1 MSLADDK
8 RSIYA
13 NIAATTSIGQY
24 GKIPTQTDT
33 LTSINNKNDTI
44 GFLLDTLSVVAGTTA
59 LQVLV
64 GELFVN
70 FANKIESPMKIA
82 LKKQFIQNNSTSTLP
97 SYFKSNGAGIPINMS
112 SLDPKGKLQQPKTS
126 LLYDQTKITFDSKLK
141 DTIVSE
147 SPTEINGLSMNYNST
162 VDKLVVKPTTETEF
176 LTIGN
181 WFGNFIDKSE
191 LINKQE
197 LVANVMNTI
206 YGTID
211 VNSDKT
217 VEQLYQEQQI
227 SQILDNLGNDDESLT
242 LSQEEL
248 ENAMKKAQDLKNG
261 VIIYDL
267 GCGMY
272 EVSMNMSDMN
282 TLVNNIVTSSDPNV
296 VGNSVSD
303 SFSGSISTNPNV
315 ETTDENK
322 EAMKDGFLKKLLDII
337 KRILVEALTTSP
349 LIRVLMGI
357 FSAIQ
362 NNGVTLITKPI
373 EDFKN
378 FKSLIK
384 CLTDEMKKE
393 ISKFIFNLILTY
405 LMALLAPVIKE
416 IIKEKMN
423 NYLIV
428 LKSLIGISS

>member
-8 RSIYA
+8 RSVYA

-44 GFLLDTLSVVAGTTA
+44 GFLLDTLSVVAGAAA

-70 FANKIESPMKIA
+70 FASKVESPMKVA
-82 LKKQFIQNNSTSTLP
+82 LKKQFIQNNSTASLP
-97 SYFKSNGAGIPINMS
+97 SYFKSNGSGIA
-112 SLDPKGKLQQPKTS
+112 LDMVSVDSKGKLQQPKTS
-126 LLYDQTKITFDSKLK
+126 LLYDQSKVTFDGKLK
-141 DTIVSE
+141 DSIVSE
-147 SPTEINGLSMNYNST
+147 SPTEINGLSMTYKPSL
-162 VDKLVVKPTTETEF
+162 DKLVVKSTAASESSTV
-176 LTIGN
+176 GD
-181 WFGNFIDKSE
+181 WFGNFIDNSE

-211 VNSDKT
+211 SNSDKT
-217 VEQLYQEQQI
+217 VEQLYQEQQM
-227 SQILDNLGNDDESLT
+227 SQMLDNIGNDDDSFT

-248 ENAMKKAQDLKNG
+248 DDAMKKAQDLKNG
-261 VIIYDL
+261 VVVYDL

-272 EVSMNMSDMN
+272 EVSMSMDDIT
-282 TLVNNIVTSSDPNV
+282 TLVNSVVSSSDPNA
-296 VGNSVSD
+296 VGNTITNA
-303 SFSGSISTNPNV
+303 FSGSVSTNPSV

-337 KRILVEALTTSP
+337 KKILVEALTTSP
-349 LIRVLMGI
+349 LVRVLMGI

-362 NNGVTLITKPI
+362 NNGVALITKPI
-373 EDFKN
+373 DDFKK

-416 IIKEKMN
+416 IIKEKIN
-423 NYLIV
+423 NYLTV
-428 LKSLIGISS
+428 LKSLVGISS

>member
-1 MSLADDK
+1 
-8 RSIYA
+8 
-13 NIAATTSIGQY
+13 
-24 GKIPTQTDT
+24 
-33 LTSINNKNDTI
+33 
-44 GFLLDTLSVVAGTTA
+44 
-59 LQVLV
+59 
-64 GELFVN
+64 
-70 FANKIESPMKIA
+70 MKAA

-97 SYFKSNGAGIPINMS
+97 SYFKANGIGVSLDMT

-126 LLYDQTKITFDSKLK
+126 LLYDQSKITFDGNLK
-141 DTIVSE
+141 DSIISE
-147 SPTEINGLSMNYNST
+147 SPTEINGLSMTYKPIS
-162 VDKLVVKPTTETEF
+162 DKLVVKSTSATES
-176 LTIGN
+176 LTIGD
-181 WFGNFIDKSE
+181 WFGKFIDKSE

-197 LVANVMNTI
+197 LVANVMNSM

-211 VNSDKT
+211 ADSDKT
-217 VEQLYQEQQI
+217 VEQLYQEQQM
-227 SQILDNLGNDDESLT
+227 SQIIDNLGNDDESLS

-248 ENAMKKAQDLKNG
+248 DNSMKKAQDLKNG

-272 EVSMNMSDMN
+272 EVSLNMEDMSM
-282 TLVNNIVTSSDPNV
+282 LVNNVVSSSDPNA
-296 VGNSVSD
+296 VGNSISNA
-303 SFSGSISTNPNV
+303 FSGSVSTNSSI

-322 EAMKDGFLKKLLDII
+322 EAMKDGFLKKLLDIV
-337 KRILVEALTTSP
+337 KRILVESLTTSP
-349 LIRVLMGI
+349 LVRVLMGI

-373 EDFKN
+373 DDFKN

-416 IIKEKMN
+416 IIKEKIN
-423 NYLIV
+423 NYLTV
-428 LKSLIGISS
+428 LKSLVGISS